1 MEHLSNSHK
10 DHPNQQKKSTFEMLD
25 QKWLQHT
32 ITIVAELL
40 GLFLFSLLLVL
51 LMKLLKGEAWSCK
64 LHMDLSKQS

>member
-1 MEHLSNSHK
+1 
-10 DHPNQQKKSTFEMLD
+10 MLD